1 MIVVQFVEAID
12 IKKLPIQVK
21 KAFKHNTYLL
31 DCDLRDYDVINFITS
46 NFPVLTMYDN
56 NDCAYNGVYERRTGP
71 YTTIHKADTIEQLL
85 DSIDA
90 ICDSVPGVV
99 CIDWQMDRNYLVDF
113 RISELI
119 RLGNTVVCSGGND
132 DLPVMDLSPIGVDG
146 VLRVGGGKH
155 NGKFQNWID
164 IYDITVPE
172 INDTQEATH
181 HVCQKL
187 VENDLEL
194 DYCLDFYSE
203 SHVRSAPWP
212 KRLLQTKEKTIR
224 QYEFLPVSNLRYI
237 AGEHILPSRPGDQ
250 VSVLSGS
257 CKLIDFYSVKSIEL
271 TNDLPR
277 GITFNPTVG
286 WLYGTFKYKEN
297 MFHRI
302 VADINGVIFE
312 YHIISCDA
320 DNKLSYSDVKEPY
333 FNRPYDAPPFTLRE
347 YWVPMS
353 KPVKLLEPGDP
364 FIRTYNL
371 NDLHL
376 YRSYE

>member
-1 MIVVQFVEAID
+1 MIVVQFVETID
-12 IKKLPIQVK
+12 IKKLPVQVK

-31 DCDLRDYDVINFITS
+31 DCNIRDYDHINFITA
-46 NFPVLTMYDN
+46 NLPVLSMYEN
-56 NDCAYNGVYERRTGP
+56 NDCAFKGVYKRFTGP
-71 YTTIHKADTIEQLL
+71 YTTIHQTDTLEQLL
-85 DSIDA
+85 ERIDA
-90 ICDSVPGVV
+90 VCDSSPSIV
-99 CIDWQMDRNYLVDF
+99 CIDWQMDRNYIVDF
-113 RISELI
+113 RISELLT
-119 RLGNTVVCSGGND
+119 LGHTVVCSGGND
-132 DLPVMDLSPIGVDG
+132 DLPVMDLSPVGVDG

-164 IYDITVPE
+164 IYDVTVPE
-172 INDTQEATH
+172 ISDTQEATH

-187 VENDLEL
+187 FEQNLEL

-212 KRLLQTKEKTIR
+212 KRLLQTKEKSIR

-237 AGEHILPSRPGDQ
+237 AGEHVLPSRPGDQ

-257 CKLIDFYSVKSIEL
+257 CKLTEFYSVESIEL

-277 GITFNPTVG
+277 GITFNPAVG

-320 DNKLSYSDVKEPY
+320 DNKLSYNDVKEPY
-333 FNRPYDAPPFTLRE
+333 LNRPYDAPPFTLRE